1 MNLTRF
7 VQAQRFKKFSKLRNP
22 TLAAS
27 PVLAIHPRRSW
38 FAKELP
44 LLPADNLLIGSVYPF
59 GFAMG
64 HETTELV
71 RMYIDEFERV
81 AVGILRD
88 QMQERDILVREIPY
102 RSLQAMEIYWEFSA
116 NDPIRLVQ
124 SLVKPLHR
132 LSSHV
137 RITEKTI
144 ANVEEETTNQS
155 RCVTIN
161 LTRSIR
167 LRVYA
172 KTTRRVRFEV
182 EFSGDAISG
191 ICSGRTSR
199 DTEGILRKIDQLLAR
214 AVNEMNWVLSELRYQ
229 VPPGAQEESAVGLI
243 SKVARILNDAGKT
256 EMVISSLHTF
266 GRIAPEGNEVLLEVA
281 RKLKQAGILRTIGG
295 RSLYV
300 PTDAYE
306 TAVRR
311 LMKT

>member
-1 MNLTRF
+1 
-7 VQAQRFKKFSKLRNP
+7 
-22 TLAAS
+22 
-27 PVLAIHPRRSW
+27 
-38 FAKELP
+38 
-44 LLPADNLLIGSVYPF
+44 
-59 GFAMG
+59 
-64 HETTELV
+64 
-71 RMYIDEFERV
+71 
-81 AVGILRD
+81 
-88 QMQERDILVREIPY
+88 
-102 RSLQAMEIYWEFSA
+102 
-116 NDPIRLVQ
+116 
-124 SLVKPLHR
+124 
-132 LSSHV
+132 SSHV